1 MRDFFSSVLAAL
13 LGLGLA
19 LALGC
24 GSPLPGKQP
33 PAKGSAPPPRFELA
47 TACMVCHNG
56 LVTASGEDVSFGSA
70 WRASMMANSARDPYW
85 HAAVRREVLD
95 HPTAQA
101 AIENECSKCH
111 MPMAHVQTRSAGGE
125 QAVFAHIPGATGTP
139 PVADPF
145 ALDGVSCSLCH
156 QIGPERLGERAS
168 FTGGFV
174 IGGAAGARPMF
185 GPYEVGRGHA
195 RVMESAVAAKPT
207 TALHMQRSEVCAT
220 CHTLYTHAL
229 DATGKVIGELPEQ
242 VPYEEWLHSEYRS
255 TRSCQACH
263 MPVVDAPMPITSV
276 LGPPRAGV
284 SRHDFR
290 GANFF
295 VLSMLNRYRAE
306 LGVTAAPLELD
317 VAVTRTRSFLQ
328 ESAARVTI
336 AQLAREGTR
345 LEAEVVVTNLAGHKL
360 PTAYPSRRAWLRVTV
375 DDGGGRRVFTSGQL
389 SPTGAIE
396 GNDNDRD
403 PARFELHHAEIRSA
417 EDVQIYEAILG
428 DPAGKVTTGL
438 LTAVTYLKDNRVLPR
453 GFDKR
458 TAPAPVA
465 VHGAARD
472 DVDFAAGE
480 DRVRYAIDVGD
491 ATGPFTVEAELWYQP
506 IGLRWAANLRGYDA
520 PETRRFVRYYEAMA
534 PGSAARLAGDQAVS
548 P

>member
-1 MRDFFSSVLAAL
+1 MLDSFSPALAAS

-19 LALGC
+19 LAIGC
-24 GSPLPGKQP
+24 GTPPPGKQAP
-33 PAKGSAPPPRFELA
+33 SLGSAPPPQFELA
-47 TACMVCHNG
+47 TACMACHNG
-56 LVTASGEDVSFGSA
+56 LVTESGEDISFGSA

-95 HPTAQA
+95 HPTAQT

-111 MPMAHVQTRSAGGE
+111 MPMAHVQTRSVGGE
-125 QAVFAHIPGATGTP
+125 QAVFAHIPGGAGAP
-139 PVADPF
+139 RVADPF

-156 QIGPERLGERAS
+156 QIGSERLGERAS

-174 IGGAAGARPMF
+174 IEGAAGGRPMF
-185 GPYEVGRGHA
+185 GPYEVGKGHA
-195 RVMESAVAAKPT
+195 RVMESALGVKPT
-207 TALHMQRSEVCAT
+207 TALHIQRSELCAT
-220 CHTLYTHAL
+220 CHSLYTHTL
-229 DATGKVIGELPEQ
+229 DAAGKVIGELPEQ
-242 VPYEEWLHSEYRS
+242 VPYEEWLHSEYRN

-263 MPVVDAPMPITSV
+263 MPVVDTPTPITSV
-276 LGPPRAGV
+276 LGPPRTEV

-306 LGVTAAPLELD
+306 LGVDATPLEFD
-317 VAVTRTRSFLQ
+317 AAVTRTRSFLQ
-328 ESAARVTI
+328 ESAARVSI
-336 AQLAREGTR
+336 ARLAREGNQ
-345 LEAEVVVTNLAGHKL
+345 LEADVVVTNLAGHKL

-375 DDGGGRRVFTSGQL
+375 HDGGGRTVFTSGQL
-389 SPTGAIE
+389 SPTGAIQ

-403 PARFELHHAEIRSA
+403 PARFEPHHAEIRSA
-417 EDVQIYEAILG
+417 EEVQIYEAILG

-438 LTAVTYLKDNRVLPR
+438 LTAMTYLKDNRVLPR

-458 TAPAPVA
+458 TAPTPVA
-465 VHGAARD
+465 VHGAALD
-472 DVDFAAGE
+472 DADFAAGE

-491 ATGPFTVEAELWYQP
+491 APGPFTIEAELWYQP

-520 PETRRFVRYYEAMA
+520 PETRRFVRYYDAMA
-534 PGSAARLAGDQAVS
+534 PGSATRLARDQAAS